1 MFRSMLAVVAAVS
14 VVGCT
19 AQTLTATPDGISI
32 KYNRNFT
39 DFMAVEFEANQH
51 CSQYDK
57 VASLADTTIPP
68 IVTLG
73 DRRVV
78 LARYTH
84 TRTFRCVDYR

>member
-1 MFRSMLAVVAAVS
+1 MFRTMLAAIAAVS
-14 VVGCT
+14 VVGC
-19 AQTLTATPDGISI
+19 AAKNLTATPTGISI

-39 DFMAVEFEANQH
+39 DFMAVAFEANQH

-57 VASLADTTIPP
+57 VARLADTTIPP

-73 DRRVV
+73 DRLVV

-84 TRTFRCVDYR
+84 TRTFRYE

>member
-1 MFRSMLAVVAAVS
+1 MFRSMLVAVAAVS

-19 AQTLTATPDGISI
+19 AQTLTSTPDGISI

-39 DFMAVEFEANQH
+39 DFMAVAFEANQH

-57 VASLADTTIPP
+57 VARLADTTIPP